1 MIEFMNVILFYI
13 IRFSAVFLALYLA
26 YLVVNNILDPN
37 VAQKMCLSNTGKC
50 SQVDI
55 YRYQGT
61 FIAQENIS
69 QIWFWYNGEK
79 LFVYGQAG
87 GQCESK
93 GGINFVPVSV
103 FQLSEDANEINF
115 TQYPN
120 ECIPN
125 YDNIISSYVNQGSKK
140 ETIFLYRKDPTELN
154 TIFSVI
160 KNMIDNKIF
169 VI

>member
-13 IRFSAVFLALYLA
+13 IRFSAVIIALYFA
-26 YLVVNNILDPN
+26 YLVVDNILDPN
-37 VAQKMCLSNTGKC
+37 VAQKMCLSKTENC

-55 YRYQGT
+55 YSYQGT
-61 FIAQENIS
+61 LIAQENIS

-87 GQCESK
+87 GKCESK

-103 FQLSEDANEINF
+103 FQLSYKDEINF

-120 ECIPN
+120 ECIPD

-140 ETIFLYRKDPTELN
+140 ETIFLYRKDPSELN

-160 KNMIDNKIF
+160 KNMVDNKIF